1 LLKVNPLTGGP
12 LHPIAISEEKI
23 AARFVAARAAGVSLP
38 GFPGSIPLTLA
49 DAYRVQDLAIA
60 QIVGDIGGWKVGRIF
75 PPLSEQYGSD
85 RLAGPIFRK
94 SICLAAPESTPAG
107 QVFSGG
113 FGAVEAEFLFRIGTA
128 PTPGQTRFSLEEA
141 ASLVDRVHVGIEIA
155 SSPLATINDLGPP
168 VIISDFGN
176 NNGLIIG
183 SEVSDWHTFRFAD
196 WNVVTLI
203 DGVEAGRGSA
213 AAFPDGPIGSVRFL
227 LELMAQ
233 RGISLPP
240 ETWVSTGA
248 VSGVHDVVAGQRV
261 ETHFGPELKVTC
273 TVAAV
278 PRLGI
283 ADKNSV
289 DHRSAKEVY

>member
-1 LLKVNPLTGGP
+1 
-12 LHPIAISEEKI
+12 LHSIATSEEKI
-23 AARFVAARAAGVSLP
+23 AARFVAARATGTSLP
-38 GFPGSIPLTLA
+38 AFPGAIPATLA

-60 QIVGDIGGWKVGRIF
+60 QIAGSIGGWKVGRIF
-75 PPLSEQYGSD
+75 PPLSGQYGSD

-94 SICLAAPESTPAG
+94 SICLASPESVPSG

-113 FGAVEAEFLFRIGTA
+113 FGAVEAEFLFRIGAA
-128 PTPGQTRFSLEEA
+128 PAPGQTRFSLEEA

-183 SEVSDWHTFRFAD
+183 SEIGGWQTCSFAD
-196 WNVVTLI
+196 WQVVTLI
-203 DGVEAGRGSA
+203 DGVEAGRGA
-213 AAFPDGPIGSVRFL
+213 ASAFPDGPIGSVRFL

-240 ETWVSTGA
+240 DTWVSTGA

-261 ETHFGPELKVTC
+261 EARFGPELTVTC

-278 PRLGI
+278 PRTAI
-283 ADKNSV
+283 AGKNSFG
-289 DHRSAKEVY
+289 HQSAKEVY